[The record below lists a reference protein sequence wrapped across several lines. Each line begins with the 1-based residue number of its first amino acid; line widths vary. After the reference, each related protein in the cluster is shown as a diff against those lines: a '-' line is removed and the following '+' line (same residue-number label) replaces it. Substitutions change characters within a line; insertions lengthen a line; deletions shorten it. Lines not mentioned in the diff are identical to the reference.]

1 MTAVKYT
8 NEHEWVRVEGGVC
21 TVGVT
26 DYAQQ
31 KLGDVVFVELPET
44 GKRMDRGAEA
54 GTVESVKAASEIYAP
69 VSGEIGETNGALDD
83 DPGLVNSAAEGDG
96 WFFKMTIAE
105 PAQLDALMDRD
116 AYDAY
121 VAGL

>member
-8 NEHEWVRVEGGVC
+8 KEHEWVLIKGEGC
-21 TVGVT
+21 TVGIT

-31 KLGDVVFVELPET
+31 QLGDVVFVELPEV
-44 GKRMDRGAEA
+44 GKRMERGAEA
-54 GTVESVKAASEIYAP
+54 GTVESVKAANEIYAP
-69 VSGEIGETNGALDD
+69 LSGEISETNGALDD
-83 DPGLVNSAAEGDG
+83 DPALVNSAAESDG

>member
-1 MTAVKYT
+1 MTTVKYT
-8 NEHEWVRVEGGVC
+8 NEHEWVRVEGEVC

-31 KLGDVVFVELPET
+31 QLGDVVFVELPET
-44 GKRMDRGAEA
+44 GKRMDLGAEA
-54 GTVESVKAASEIYAP
+54 GVVESVKAASEIYAP
-69 VSGEIGETNGALDD
+69 ISGEISETNGALDD
-83 DPGLVNSAAEGDG
+83 DPALVNSAAEGDG
-96 WFFKMTIAE
+96 WFFKMTIDH